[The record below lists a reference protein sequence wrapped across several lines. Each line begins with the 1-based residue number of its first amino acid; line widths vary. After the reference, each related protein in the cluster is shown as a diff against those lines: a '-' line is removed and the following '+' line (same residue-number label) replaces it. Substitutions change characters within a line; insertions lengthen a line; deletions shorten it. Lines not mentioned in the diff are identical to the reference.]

1 MAKTSRKKVIKKS
14 LQVQSKKSGLTHH
27 IDDFE
32 GFEKF
37 AESILQK
44 FKTDN
49 QLQLAQSLKFQ
60 EAVSAISLD
69 ATFLKTYDQL
79 ESYRICFNGLEPLSI
94 AGNLACGGRFNIGG
108 AQKSEHFDH
117 EMAACIY
124 VASSI
129 ECAKAETGP
138 HRNPEV
144 YELSLLKSVKLWD
157 VRSLLI
163 ALENSESLIAAID
176 KSPFNMQW
184 SLQKFPTPSQI
195 LGSALRKIGGD
206 GILYPST
213 KHEGGIVFGFFVKDE
228 TDANSKFK
236 ATRISDGQL
245 ELPVQK

>member
-1 MAKTSRKKVIKKS
+1 MAKPSRKKVIKKS

-27 IDDFE
+27 IDDFD

-37 AESILQK
+37 ADSILQK

-60 EAVSAISLD
+60 EAVSTISLD
-69 ATFLKTYDQL
+69 TSFLKSYDQL

-94 AGNLACGGRFNIGG
+94 AGSLACGGRFNIGG

-117 EMAACIY
+117 DMTACIY
-124 VASSI
+124 VASNI
-129 ECAKAETGP
+129 ECAKAETGL
-138 HRNPEV
+138 HKNPEI
-144 YELSLLKSVKLWD
+144 YEFALLRPVQLWD

-163 ALENSESLIAAID
+163 ALENSESLIAAVD

-195 LGSALRKIGGD
+195 LGAALRKIGGD

-213 KHEGGIVFGFFVKDE
+213 KQEGGIVFGFFVKDE
-228 TDANSKFK
+228 AEAKSKLK
-236 ATRISDGQL
+236 TTRISDGQL
-245 ELPVQK
+245 ELPLKK